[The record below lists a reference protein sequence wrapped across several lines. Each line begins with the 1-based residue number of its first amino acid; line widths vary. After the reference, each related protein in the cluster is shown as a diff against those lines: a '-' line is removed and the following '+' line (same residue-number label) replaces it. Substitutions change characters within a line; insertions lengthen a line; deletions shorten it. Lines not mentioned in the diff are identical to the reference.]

1 MDVQTTS
8 ADRASESE
16 RPFAAARGYTPLN
29 WSAASNRELEW
40 EAGAELRPYYH
51 AEGITIFHGDCRVIL
66 PRLKKLDLLCTDPPY
81 GIGFA
86 AQPTNYQRAKGMKR
100 ETWDNDTAEEWLI
113 GMARSKAE
121 RQIIWG
127 GNYYDLPRARCLL
140 SWYKPDAPPSMGNVE
155 YAWTNLNQNSR
166 QISHSI
172 SATNAERLGHPT
184 QKPLRVMLWTL
195 GQVSEVKSV
204 LDPWMGSGTTLR
216 AAKDLGLRAIGIERE
231 EKYCAMA
238 VERLAQSVL
247 SLGAGVGEC
256 DANGSAEKGYNKK
269 LSEPAG
275 GQAS

>member
-1 MDVQTTS
+1 MRETELPTLPGVANAESNAHSLQRMVSRRSDV
-8 ADRASESE
+8 D
-16 RPFAAARGYTPLN
+16 AAPH
-29 WSAASNRELEW
+29 RELEW

-66 PRLKKLDLLCTDPPY
+66 PRLKRLDLLVTDPPY

-86 AQPTNYQRAKGMKR
+86 AQPTKWQRRAGKQAEEWDD
-100 ETWDNDTAEEWLI
+100 ETPEEWLI
-113 GMARSKAE
+113 GLARSKAE

-195 GQVSEVKSV
+195 QQAGETKSA

-231 EKYCAMA
+231 EKYCEMA
-238 VERLAQSVL
+238 AQRLAQSVL
-247 SLGAGVGEC
+247 SLGAGVGESDVC
-256 DANGSAEKGYNKK
+256 GSAEKAPNDR
-269 LSEPAG
+269 
-275 GQAS
+275 